1 MIRPGDNGFSRAE
14 RKFGDVQLQRFDH
27 RRGIWVN
34 WLMNGLA
41 RIHGEENI
49 YIFIYIYIRLLIGDC
64 DDGLSYATNSYMN
77 LTMLPLRL

>member
-14 RKFGDVQLQRFDH
+14 REFGDVQLQRFDH

-49 YIFIYIYIRLLIGDC
+49 YIYIRLLIGDC

>member
-14 RKFGDVQLQRFDH
+14 REFGDVQLQRFDH

-49 YIFIYIYIRLLIGDC
+49 YIYISGC
-64 DDGLSYATNSYMN
+64 
-77 LTMLPLRL
+77 